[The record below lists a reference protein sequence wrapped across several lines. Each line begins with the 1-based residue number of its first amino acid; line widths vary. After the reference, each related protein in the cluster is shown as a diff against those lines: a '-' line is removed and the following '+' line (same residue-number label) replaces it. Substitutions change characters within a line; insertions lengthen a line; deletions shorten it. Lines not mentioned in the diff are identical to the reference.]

1 MRAQARLAEFRKVK
15 RYPCGVGL
23 ACRGLMSRESAPA
36 GGQGGGRDSRPLRG
50 LGRAPISARRAG
62 PAPGSR
68 GQGSRVG
75 FGATP
80 QRLAPCVSFNFNAC
94 DFGSGASPVRGPGG
108 ESPRRGPG
116 AELPGGV
123 WGNAPR
129 GGRAGPGMGTA
140 RRGAPFSD
148 KEKESAP
155 PLALKIFFF
164 KKNFSPVFCRGPPGR
179 SRVAGVSWSG

>member
-1 MRAQARLAEFRKVK
+1 MTNSGAWGWGAPSCPNRTEGRATISGAPLSWSPPGGLQGETPRIGAGQFAGVARLAELRMLK

-50 LGRAPISARRAG
+50 LGRAPKSACRAG

-75 FGATP
+75 FGTKS
-80 QRLAPCVSFNFNAC
+80 QKLAPCVSLNFNAC

-123 WGNAPR
+123 WGKAPR
-129 GGRAGPGMGTA
+129 
-140 RRGAPFSD
+140 RG
-148 KEKESAP
+148 
-155 PLALKIFFF
+155 
-164 KKNFSPVFCRGPPGR
+164 
-179 SRVAGVSWSG
+179 